1 MNLCPTQ
8 ETLQQVLTDS
18 LTDADRGA
26 VEDHLA
32 ECARCQ
38 VSLEQLA
45 VGDGNFSMGQHSRM
59 PAPAHAEFDAG
70 LVHRI
75 ERELRTSASVVSATA
90 NVSTEFVFRRL
101 VGTGGLGEVY
111 AFHDPLLQ
119 REVALKVL
127 KADHQHSSARRQ
139 RFVREYSI
147 TSGLDHPGVVPVF
160 GIGRISDGRDFYL
173 MRLVRGRALS
183 EHIRELHA
191 GRPKLSRDNAAFREL
206 LHSVMT
212 VCDTIQFAHNRQ
224 VIHRDLKPA
233 NVMVDEDGAT
243 LVLDWG
249 LAKRREEEDLP
260 GDDALKTDLTQDGHR
275 LGSPPY
281 MSPEQAAGRHVDVN
295 QQTDVY
301 GIGAILFDVLTGKP
315 PHQRQPTHRAGQPE
329 DGQREMLQR
338 IASTPAPEPAAIKAG
353 IPRELNS
360 ICAKAMA
367 FHSGDRYATAA
378 ELKQDLER
386 WLIGQRV
393 AAHRYSVA
401 GRVSNWMRRHPGV
414 SVTTTTA
421 ALVIVSTVS
430 VGLARVNHFRG
441 IADLRADE
449 SDRLLGELT
458 ETYGFLGGEIQE
470 RLANHAGTGD
480 LGIELASMAISRL
493 ERLADQADSPTVRNH
508 LLVRAQLNFGR
519 MHRRSEGKTLLAL
532 AAADRALEAAEANI
546 AINPQDPEAR
556 LDLIDC
562 HRELTE
568 VYHQAGNMNAA
579 RAWAELAANMVETLK
594 KSVATL
600 KADRPLDRK
609 IRMTA
614 SLVQSKLGDILL
626 VQEGVAVARG
636 PYMAARELAEVLQ
649 REQPEN
655 LDVLRLWTMCLER
668 LADLD
673 RKGGELEPAV
683 ETNLQGLSVAERL
696 ASPFDAR
703 SKRDVV
709 TSRLMLA
716 DLSQQL
722 LKFDVARQHLDAAL
736 QICLTLVAEDP
747 RHLGYRNDLAATYHR
762 LGKWCSQQKQPAQAL
777 EFFIRDLHETRMLV
791 ADDPN
796 NVAHKRSLAV
806 TLRSLA
812 NLHRSQNEGKSA
824 LAYAQEALEIVL
836 EIQKLPGTESQSLLR
851 DHATALLILGT
862 LHEQKGSP
870 DDLTVARRHLE
881 QAHGLFTDLVIRN
894 PQSTDAV
901 LDLMVAC
908 QDLGRVAGAME
919 DVGESWR
926 YRREHRRLAERLVE
940 ANPSNPEFKNSLVVS
955 LVTTG
960 QFLMQLM
967 NPDAAESEFQSALKL
982 LTQLHEAAE
991 KNGVSPFQAKLA
1003 MLKSYLPKC
1012 QQLRTIVSQTEIEI
1026 SHLAE
1031 KGKVQEALSLID
1043 ELSQLSPM
1051 SAEIHFRVA
1060 RCYALVIAARK
1071 KDGAKTANAT
1081 VDPKQLAKQAVA
1093 ALQTSRQ
1100 LGFTQFERLRDDE
1113 VWQVLK
1119 DDPDFKDFRA
1129 SLNEP

>member
-1 MNLCPTQ
+1 MILCPTH

-18 LTDADRGA
+18 LPDADRGA

-32 ECARCQ
+32 ECAKCQ
-38 VSLEQLA
+38 MSLEQLA
-45 VGDGNFSMGQHSRM
+45 VGDGNFSMGHHSRM

-90 NVSTEFVFRRL
+90 NVSTEFDFRRL

-111 AFHDPLLQ
+111 AYHDAQLQ

-191 GRPKLSRDNAAFREL
+191 GRPKLSRDNASFREL

-249 LAKRREEEDLP
+249 LAKRLSDDDLP
-260 GDDALKTDLTQDGHR
+260 GDEASESDLTHDGHR

-281 MSPEQAAGRHVDVN
+281 MSPEQAAGRTVAIN
-295 QQTDVY
+295 QLTDVY

-315 PHQRQPTHRAGQPE
+315 PHQRQPTHRAGQP
-329 DGQREMLQR
+329 DDAQREMLQR
-338 IASTPAPEPAAIKAG
+338 IASVPASEPAAIKTG

-367 FHSGDRYATAA
+367 FDPGDRYATAA

-430 VGLARVNHFRG
+430 VALARVNHFRG
-441 IADLRADE
+441 IADRRADE
-449 SDRLLGELT
+449 SERSERLLGESIAA
-458 ETYGFLGGEIQE
+458 YGVLGGEIQA
-470 RLANHAGTGD
+470 RLANRVGTRD
-480 LGIELASMAISRL
+480 LGIELTNMVISGL
-493 ERLADQADSPTVRNH
+493 ERLPDQGNSPTARNH
-508 LLVRAQLNFGR
+508 YLVRAQLNLGR
-519 MHRRSEGKTLLAL
+519 MNRRTGGQTEPAL
-532 AAADRALEAAEANI
+532 EAADRVLEAAEANLR
-546 AINPQDPEAR
+546 INPLDLDAR

-568 VYHQAGNMNAA
+568 VHHQSGNIKEA
-579 RAWAELAANMVETLK
+579 RTSAELAVKL
-594 KSVATL
+594 VDTL
-600 KADRPLDRK
+600 KADHPLDRK
-609 IRMTA
+609 IRLTA
-614 SLVQSKLGDILL
+614 SLVHSKLGDILL
-626 VQEGVAVARG
+626 VQEGIAVALG
-636 PYMAARELAEVLQ
+636 PYVAARELAEQLQ
-649 REQPEN
+649 REQPEDR
-655 LDVLRLWTMCLER
+655 DVLRHWMLCLER

-673 RKGGELEPAV
+673 RKGGKLESAMKTY
-683 ETNLQGLSVAERL
+683 ERSLAVAERL
-696 ASPFDAR
+696 ASPNDAR
-703 SKRDVV
+703 SQRDVV
-709 TSRLMLA
+709 TSRHILA
-716 DLSQQL
+716 DLAQQL
-722 LKFDVARQHLDAAL
+722 LKYDVARQHLDVAL
-736 QICLTLVAEDP
+736 KISTALVAKDP
-747 RHLGYRNDLAATYHR
+747 MHLEYRGDLADTYHR
-762 LGKWCSQQKQPAQAL
+762 LGNWCRQQKQFAEAL
-777 EFFIRDLHETRMLV
+777 DFFTKDLDETRKLV

-796 NVAHKRSLAV
+796 NVVHKRSLTV

-812 NLHRSQNEGKSA
+812 NLHRSQNELKPA
-824 LAYAQEALEIVL
+824 LACAQEALKIVL
-836 EIQKLPGTESQSLLR
+836 EIQKLPGAESQPLVR
-851 DHATALLILGT
+851 DHATALQILGT
-862 LHEQKGSP
+862 LHEQQGST
-870 DDLTVARRHLE
+870 DDLNVARKHLE
-881 QAHGLFTDLVIRN
+881 QAHDLFSDLVIAN

-926 YRREHRRLAERLVE
+926 YRREHRQQAERLVE
-940 ANPSNPEFKNSLVVS
+940 LNPSNPEFKNTLVASLA
-955 LVTTG
+955 TTG
-960 QFLMQLM
+960 LFLMELA
-967 NPDAAESEFQSALKL
+967 NPDAAESEFQSALKV

-991 KNGVSPFQAKLA
+991 KNGVSPFESKLER
-1003 MLKSYLPKC
+1003 LKSYLPKC
-1012 QQLRTIVSQTEIEI
+1012 QQLRLILSQTETTI
-1026 SHLAE
+1026 SQQAAE
-1031 KGKVQEALSLID
+1031 GRVKEALSGID
-1043 ELSQLSPM
+1043 ELGQLSPM
-1051 SAEIHFRVA
+1051 SAEIHYRVA
-1060 RCYALVIAARK
+1060 HCYALVIAARK
-1071 KDGAKTANAT
+1071 KDGAKPANAT
-1081 VDPKQLAKQAVA
+1081 VDPIQLAKHAVA

-1113 VWQVLK
+1113 VWQVLNG
-1119 DDPDFKDFRA
+1119 DPDFNDFRA